1 MELEYKVEVIYIDIK
16 LQSSVKSIVIP
27 SVKETGLRVPEHMS
41 MLIIF
46 TCHLG
51 FKPPNTLT
59 QTLAP
64 ECPNANCKSLK
75 LMLRF
80 VVALV
85 LSFFVSFKI
94 LFLYLY

>member
-1 MELEYKVEVIYIDIK
+1 
-16 LQSSVKSIVIP
+16 
-27 SVKETGLRVPEHMS
+27 MS

-46 TCHLG
+46 ACHLG
-51 FKPPNTLT
+51 FKPPNSLS

-80 VVALV
+80 VVVAFV
-85 LSFFVSFKI
+85 LCLFVSFKI
-94 LFLYLY
+94 VFLYLY